1 MEEKEK
7 EKNIKSRKISG
18 QWKRRKRRKIF
29 GEEDEKKTMMMDKW
43 TNKQNFLLYS
53 QPLLWKGSWKNCRA
67 LMHLDIYIFVHRF
80 AHNATSEGWLCISV
94 WHLDMS
100 LLCQHCT
107 NMNTI
112 LWRNIHIFKD
122 LKNNDIVHVTWLM
135 FGGLGYV
142 LFCLVFLLDN
152 RFILIPHSDTPGK
165 ENDPVGGSFVALNLL
180 QLSTLKSQPN
190 EHFLEQRAIKLTSR
204 SFSGCPVIAIPQL

>member
-80 AHNATSEGWLCISV
+80 AHNATSEGWLCI
-94 WHLDMS
+94 
-100 LLCQHCT
+100 
-107 NMNTI
+107 
-112 LWRNIHIFKD
+112 
-122 LKNNDIVHVTWLM
+122 
-135 FGGLGYV
+135 
-142 LFCLVFLLDN
+142 
-152 RFILIPHSDTPGK
+152 
-165 ENDPVGGSFVALNLL
+165 PV
-180 QLSTLKSQPN
+180 
-190 EHFLEQRAIKLTSR
+190 
-204 SFSGCPVIAIPQL
+204 